1 MYKKYICEKL
11 GATELWKKKHKFNM
25 SGWESWKAIWI
36 LINVN
41 SNQTSNY
48 ILQLAWVAMKS

>member
-48 ILQLAWVAMKS
+48 ILQLA